1 VGRARGPPV
10 VPKILVNA
18 AAMSSIIPEN
28 RLLWPVAA
36 IRLGPFSLRTQ
47 TEGRL
52 RRSTRG
58 TAVPLFRPRASNP
71 QMSLRL
77 RSYGS
82 GRTTMAAKGTPHS
95 FRLNAVD
102 RHGRNIDPTV
112 LAAAEE
118 VFPRA
123 LNHGL
128 KLLGDAAVIA
138 NALEEVAAVVSRV
151 VASTVAARSDPVAIK
166 NLPGY
171 IFRAFVR
178 HVNRLKRKQLVL
190 VTSDGNGQ
198 ASAPHWADPSRDFE
212 TKILVDECLAQCDFV
227 AQDMFWRRVQGF
239 SWADIGKIHG
249 LTAHAAEVRFRHA
262 LQRAHARLTNGRRQ
276 LETDDSAR
284 LHRRAESHNA

>member
-1 VGRARGPPV
+1 
-10 VPKILVNA
+10 
-18 AAMSSIIPEN
+18 
-28 RLLWPVAA
+28 
-36 IRLGPFSLRTQ
+36 
-47 TEGRL
+47 
-52 RRSTRG
+52 
-58 TAVPLFRPRASNP
+58 
-71 QMSLRL
+71 
-77 RSYGS
+77 
-82 GRTTMAAKGTPHS
+82 MAANGSPHS

-123 LNHGL
+123 LDHGL
-128 KLLGDAAVIA
+128 KLLGDAALIA

-151 VASTVAARSDPVAIK
+151 VARTVAARSDPVQIK

-190 VTSDGNGQ
+190 VSLDGDGQ
-198 ASAPHWADPSRDFE
+198 SAPHWADPSLQFE
-212 TKILVDECLAQCDFV
+212 MKILVDECLAQCDFV

-262 LQRAHARLTNGRRQ
+262 LQRAHVRLTSGRRQ
-276 LETDDSAR
+276 LETGDSAR

>member
-1 VGRARGPPV
+1 
-10 VPKILVNA
+10 
-18 AAMSSIIPEN
+18 
-28 RLLWPVAA
+28 
-36 IRLGPFSLRTQ
+36 
-47 TEGRL
+47 
-52 RRSTRG
+52 
-58 TAVPLFRPRASNP
+58 
-71 QMSLRL
+71 
-77 RSYGS
+77 
-82 GRTTMAAKGTPHS
+82 MAANGSPHS

-123 LNHGL
+123 LDHGL

-151 VASTVAARSDPVAIK
+151 VTRTVAARSDPVPIN

-190 VTSDGNGQ
+190 VTSDGDGQ
-198 ASAPHWADPSRDFE
+198 ASAPRWADPSRE
-212 TKILVDECLAQCDFV
+212 LEMKILVDECLAQCDFV
-227 AQDMFWRRVQGF
+227 GQDMFWRRVQGF

-262 LQRAHARLTNGRRQ
+262 LQRAQVRLTSGRRQ

-284 LHRRAESHNA
+284 LDRRAEPHNA

>member
-1 VGRARGPPV
+1 
-10 VPKILVNA
+10 
-18 AAMSSIIPEN
+18 
-28 RLLWPVAA
+28 
-36 IRLGPFSLRTQ
+36 
-47 TEGRL
+47 
-52 RRSTRG
+52 
-58 TAVPLFRPRASNP
+58 
-71 QMSLRL
+71 MSLRL

-82 GRTTMAAKGTPHS
+82 GRTTLAANRFPQS

-123 LNHGL
+123 LDHGL

-151 VASTVAARSDPVAIK
+151 VARTVAARSDPVPIN

-190 VTSDGNGQ
+190 VTSDDDRQ
-198 ASAPHWADPSRDFE
+198 VSVPRWADPSREFE

-227 AQDMFWRRVQGF
+227 AQDMFWRRAQGF

-262 LQRAHARLTNGRRQ
+262 LERAHVRLTSERRQ
-276 LETDDSAR
+276 LETTDSAR
-284 LHRRAESHNA
+284 LDRRVKANNA